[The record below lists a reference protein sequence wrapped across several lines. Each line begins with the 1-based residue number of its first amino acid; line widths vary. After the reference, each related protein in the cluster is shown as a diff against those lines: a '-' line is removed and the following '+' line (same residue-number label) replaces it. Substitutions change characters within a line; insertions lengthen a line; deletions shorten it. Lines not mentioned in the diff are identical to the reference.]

1 MKADSLLFTQ
11 ILQRNADDIDYCH
24 PEFTEGSM
32 PKGSTPRKVKHRP
45 FGKLRVTR
53 LDITALSRKSPF
65 WGKLL
70 EDKRV
75 GISLTSFLAVLFVCL
90 PSLSHAQ
97 SLNISSKK
105 FTESVLL
112 GEIATQL
119 LQAEGIEAAHL
130 AELGGTAILWNGLL
144 EGELDIYPDYSGTL
158 MQEVLADQNVSTLEE
173 LEAALATFGV
183 KMAPP
188 LGFNNT
194 YAIGMTKPRAE
205 ELGIEK
211 ISDLLQHPDL
221 AGGFSN
227 EFMDREDGWPGL
239 SSAYNLPHTRVRGLD
254 HDLAYRA
261 LESGDIDMMD
271 LYSTDAEIEYYGLK
285 VLEDDRQ
292 FFVQYLALYLYRAD
306 LEERNPEAVRLLES
320 LSGSLNEELVTAL
333 NARVKLDKVSDPQ
346 VAASFLNEHIFEAEI
361 VQVAEE
367 TMWSR
372 LWTYTLEHLWLVCI
386 SLSLAILVS
395 IPLGIVA
402 AQYDRLG
409 QIILGVV
416 GVIYT
421 IPSLALLVFMI
432 PLLGIGG
439 PPAMV
444 ALFLYSLL
452 PIVRNTHAGIT
463 DIPRPLLESAQA
475 LGLSPFNTLWSI
487 KLPLASRSILA
498 GIKTSAIINIGTA
511 TLGALIGAG
520 GYGQPILTGIR
531 LDDTA
536 LILEGAIPAAL
547 LALVAQVLFDG
558 MERFII
564 PKGLRIKPEN

>member
-1 MKADSLLFTQ
+1 MHT
-11 ILQRNADDIDYCH
+11 
-24 PEFTEGSM
+24 
-32 PKGSTPRKVKHRP
+32 
-45 FGKLRVTR
+45 LR
-53 LDITALSRKSPF
+53 
-65 WGKLL
+65 
-70 EDKRV
+70 
-75 GISLTSFLAVLFVCL
+75 
-90 PSLSHAQ
+90 
-97 SLNISSKK
+97 SLNIGSKK

-119 LQAEGIEAAHL
+119 LQAEGIEVNHH

-144 EGELDIYPDYSGTL
+144 EGEMDIYPDYSGTL

-173 LEAALATFGV
+173 LEEALGRFGV
-183 KMAPP
+183 KMAQPI
-188 LGFNNT
+188 GFNNT
-194 YAIGMTKPRAE
+194 YAIGMTTPRAE
-205 ELGIEK
+205 ELGIET
-211 ISDLLQHPDL
+211 ISDLVQYPDL

-239 SSAYNLPHTRVRGLD
+239 SNAYGLPHTQVRGLD

-261 LESGDIDMMD
+261 LESGDIDIMD

-285 VLEDDRQ
+285 VLDDDRQ
-292 FFVQYLALYLYRAD
+292 FFVEYLALYLYRAD

-320 LSGSLNEELVTAL
+320 LSGTLDESLITTL
-333 NARVKLDKVSDPQ
+333 NARVKLDKQPDAE
-346 VAASFLNEHIFEAEI
+346 VAAEFLNEHVFRADV
-361 VQVAEE
+361 VQIEKE

-372 LWTYTLEHLWLVCI
+372 LWTYTLEHLWLVGI

-395 IPLGIVA
+395 IPLGILA
-402 AQYDRLG
+402 AQYERLG
-409 QIILGVV
+409 QIILGIV

-452 PIVRNTHAGIT
+452 PIVRNTHAGLI
-463 DIPRPLLESAQA
+463 DIPLPLLESAQA
-475 LGLSPFNTLWSI
+475 LGLSPLNTLWRI

-531 LDDTA
+531 LDDTS

-558 MERFII
+558 MEKFVI
-564 PKGLRIKPEN
+564 PKGLRIVPES